1 MKKLKKGLCLLLVVL
16 LALTVCPFRASA
28 EEGSGDGTEDEE
40 ETLLAPY
47 FIIQGEDGETSV
59 DHFPLKSTEVT
70 TNINGVIAE
79 TYVVQTY
86 RN

>member
-40 ETLLAPY
+40 EPVY
-47 FIIQGEDGETSV
+47 
-59 DHFPLKSTEVT
+59 
-70 TNINGVIAE
+70 
-79 TYVVQTY
+79 
-86 RN
+86 